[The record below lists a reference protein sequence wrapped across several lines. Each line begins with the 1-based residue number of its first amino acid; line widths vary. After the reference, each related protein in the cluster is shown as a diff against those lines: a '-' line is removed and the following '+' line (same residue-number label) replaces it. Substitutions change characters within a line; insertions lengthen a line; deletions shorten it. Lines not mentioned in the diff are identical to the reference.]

1 MLLATRCPHC
11 ETVFRLR
18 QDHLTLHGGLVRC
31 GQCQQVFD
39 AASSLVEPGPLL
51 DAAARAADSPAA
63 PIPSST
69 PSPIAHEVA
78 LPRDAPRPA
87 GSPSAEG
94 AAADD
99 ATGRHSPASEPPTH
113 VAPAAPAE
121 THDNAT
127 PAHDPAATRT
137 AADEIE
143 TPAGIAATHDEIA
156 APVADAPVATAHAH
170 DSATAKSAFDEAS
183 APDIAATHDEIPAPV
198 ADAPVAIAHAH
209 DSATAKSA
217 SDEAAAPDIAATHDE
232 IPAPVADAPVA
243 TAHAHDSATARSAF
257 DEASAPGVEAARG
270 EIAAATDT
278 PAAHTPDAD
287 ASPETPTPH
296 DTLAVEHTAAS
307 DVPPATQHPLAPDAA
322 PPAEHEPTHAA
333 RPAVPPVVIPNHTFA
348 TTESTASPTHEQDF
362 APGAWDM
369 WAPWLDGGID
379 PALQHSGANV
389 STTPLVPLALPD
401 RSGPGADGA
410 SAVARFSGAPVPL
423 VAEPAHAEPDPL
435 PAAAGRQRSSESAP
449 PAAGHD
455 ASPAALEPTL
465 AAGAAAMVTPDGD
478 RDHREPH
485 FTSPPEVP
493 FATAPADDAREHFAM
508 TRETRAPQR
517 RGGFLRV
524 LGGFVIGLALTL
536 ALLLIVQLA
545 WWQREKAMVYWPTSQ
560 TLFARACA
568 TLGCHV
574 APPRAIDGLR
584 LDASDLR
591 QLDGPH
597 VLELKVPLTNH
608 YSVALAYPAIELT
621 LLDEANRVA
630 VRRVLAPRD
639 YVRPGASVDAGIP
652 AGATQTMV
660 VRIETGDVTASNFRV
675 QIFYP

>member
-39 AASSLVEPGPLL
+39 AASSLVEPEPLL
-51 DAAARAADSPAA
+51 EAAARAADSPAA
-63 PIPSST
+63 
-69 PSPIAHEVA
+69 SP
-78 LPRDAPRPA
+78 DAAPL
-87 GSPSAEG
+87 
-94 AAADD
+94 ADD
-99 ATGRHSPASEPPTH
+99 ATTRHAPAAEPPAH
-113 VAPAAPAE
+113 VAPASPAE
-121 THDNAT
+121 ARDDAT
-127 PAHDPAATRT
+127 PAHDPVATRP
-137 AADEIE
+137 AVDE
-143 TPAGIAATHDEIA
+143 TPSSDIATAPDEIA
-156 APVADAPVATAHAH
+156 APVADAPAPASHAH
-170 DSATAKSAFDEAS
+170 DPATARRAFDEAPAHDIPAPATDAPTPAAHAQATARATVDEAL
-183 APDIAATHDEIPAPV
+183 APDIATAPAEIAAPVTDAPAPASHAHDPATARPTVDETPAPDTATARDEIAATV
-198 ADAPVAIAHAH
+198 ADAPAAPAH
-209 DSATAKSA
+209 DA
-217 SDEAAAPDIAATHDE
+217 
-232 IPAPVADAPVA
+232 
-243 TAHAHDSATARSAF
+243 
-257 DEASAPGVEAARG
+257 
-270 EIAAATDT
+270 
-278 PAAHTPDAD
+278 
-287 ASPETPTPH
+287 PTPH
-296 DTLAVEHTAAS
+296 DALAVEHTATP
-307 DVPPATQHPLAPDAA
+307 DVPLATQHPLTPDAA
-322 PPAEHEPTHAA
+322 APAEPEPAHAA
-333 RPAVPPVVIPNHTFA
+333 RPAVPPVVIPSHPFA
-348 TTESTASPTHEQDF
+348 TTESTASPDHEQDF

-369 WAPWLDGGID
+369 WAPWLDGGTD
-379 PALQHSGANV
+379 PTLQHSGANV
-389 STTPLVPLALPD
+389 STAPLVPLALPD

-410 SAVARFSGAPVPL
+410 SAVARFSGAPVPF
-423 VAEPAHAEPDPL
+423 VADEPAHAAPDPL
-435 PAAAGRQRSSESAP
+435 PAAAGQQHAPESAP
-449 PAAGHD
+449 PAAEHD
-455 ASPAALEPTL
+455 TSPSPAALEPTL
-465 AAGAAAMVTPDGD
+465 AATAAAFAAPDGD

-493 FATAPADDAREHFAM
+493 FATAPTDDAREHFAM

-660 VRIETGDVTASNFRV
+660 VRVETGDVTASNFRV